1 MTRSYEF
8 YKVKWEKTKP
18 IRGRSVD
25 VRPIDNYRRY
35 RDWETAIL
43 KLLEIGRAHV

>member
-25 VRPIDNYRRY
+25 VRPIDNMCY
-35 RDWETAIL
+35 RDWETTVDR
-43 KLLEIGRAHV
+43 KSTR